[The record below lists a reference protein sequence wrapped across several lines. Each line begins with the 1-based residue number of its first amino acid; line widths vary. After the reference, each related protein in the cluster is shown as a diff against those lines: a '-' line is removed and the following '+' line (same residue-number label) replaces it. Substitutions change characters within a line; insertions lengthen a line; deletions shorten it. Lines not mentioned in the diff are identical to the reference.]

1 MTAQA
6 PPRKASWSS
15 EASDWPGSPLST
27 LHPATPITQQIRTEN
42 YVGGGRY
49 VVRFELPGIDP
60 EHGLDVS
67 IEAQVLTVHAERAAS
82 AAGRYHTEFRYGTF
96 CSHMTLPAGI
106 DDSDVRATYENGIL
120 EVSVGFAGTHPA
132 RKINVAIAGDAG
144 SEG

>member
-1 MTAQA
+1 MSAQTL
-6 PPRKASWSS
+6 PGQGPGSDL
-15 EASDWPGSPLST
+15 SDWAGSPLST
-27 LHPATPITQQIRTEN
+27 LHGPTAVTQPIRTEEFPRD
-42 YVGGGRY
+42 GRY
-49 VVRFELPGIDP
+49 MVRFELPGIDP

>member
-49 VVRFELPGIDP
+49 VVRFELPGVDP
-60 EHGLDVS
+60 TDLDVS
-67 IEAQVLTVHAERAAS
+67 LEGPVRTVHAERRSATAADCHS
-82 AAGRYHTEFRYGTF
+82 EFRYGLY
-96 CSHMTLPAGI
+96 CSHVTLPAGI
-106 DDSDVRATYENGIL
+106 NESDVAASYENGIL
-120 EVSVGFAGTHPA
+120 EVSAGFEARRSA
-132 RKINVAIAGDAG
+132 RKIHVVTAGR
-144 SEG
+144 